1 MGSGRAIVRLR
12 GAEEVMGATERC
24 SRRIVMLSI
33 LRAILAPFI
42 AALTIACFFYW
53 WWMPDH
59 VEPWNPDEA
68 PPPREPF

>member
-1 MGSGRAIVRLR
+1 MAPIFH
-12 GAEEVMGATERC
+12 GATERG

-68 PPPREPF
+68 PPPWEPF